1 MNREVIMSKKTDI
14 KRQLMIK
21 YMCFI
26 IFMAILFLGAG
37 VLGACN
43 LVMTNSSEFLGK
55 FAKETGKRISDIIQ
69 LEIKNIELIS
79 HSPILHSLEASE
91 HEKMSY
97 LREIVTQYG
106 YKEAA
111 LIDLEGQCKTTNNKE
126 VNVRELPY
134 FKESL
139 KGKSFLSEPYC
150 SLVDNGLQV
159 AISVPIINE
168 GQIIAILLFTKDA
181 QKFANITNEIN
192 FGKTGTAYVVN
203 EVGTNIINRDINK
216 VIHKINRIE
225 DAKIMPEYEELANI
239 TKKMIKGENGT
250 GTYIL
255 DGKRKFVGYAPIE
268 AKGWSVG
275 VTVEISDMLSSIK
288 QVIAYIMIFMGVLAL
303 GVCALTY
310 RIAEDLSRRLSLV
323 KGEIKRLGKG
333 DFTLKNKKHRIM
345 DEITEID
352 HTLQMTKVSLQEMI
366 HKIQNTHKD
375 NHKK

>member
-43 LVMTNSSEFLGK
+43 LVMTSSSEFLGK

-366 HKIQNTHKD
+366 HKIQKTHKD